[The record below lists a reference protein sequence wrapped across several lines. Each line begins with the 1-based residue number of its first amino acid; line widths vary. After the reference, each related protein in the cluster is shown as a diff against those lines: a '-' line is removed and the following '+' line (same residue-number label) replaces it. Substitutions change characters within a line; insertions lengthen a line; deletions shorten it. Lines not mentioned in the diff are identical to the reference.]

1 MLNILTAP
9 IRLIYYLIKNVILE
23 MFSTE
28 KRTSQKSKH
37 NNSTNSFHSTSENTK
52 SNSSKFSNSSNSKF
66 QTNQDSILKGNRFE
80 KYIVEKINVNK
91 NYKLKEWRGDKFHEG
106 HYAESNLFPDLEFE
120 VINGVESHFFAV
132 ECKWRSSF
140 FNNSIDIVKETQLS
154 NYWRYSAQKKIPV
167 FVAIGIG
174 VENGRPKEL
183 YILPLDRIRAGQI
196 HKNQLL
202 PFQKNTFDN
211 LQYDARKNC
220 IV

>member
-1 MLNILTAP
+1 MLKIITAP
-9 IRLIYYLIKNVILE
+9 IRLIYYMTKNVILE
-23 MFSTE
+23 VFLSEE
-28 KRTSQKSKH
+28 KTSNKSKP
-37 NNSTNSFHSTSENTK
+37 NNSSKSSNRTSENIKSNATK
-52 SNSSKFSNSSNSKF
+52 STNTSYSKFE
-66 QTNQDSILKGNRFE
+66 TNHESVLKGNRFE
-80 KYIVEKINVNK
+80 KYIVEKINGNK

-140 FNNSIDIVKETQLS
+140 FNNTIDIVKETQLS

-174 VENGRPKEL
+174 VENGNPKEL

-196 HKNQLL
+196 NKNQLL
-202 PFQKNTFDN
+202 PFEKNTLDS
-211 LQYDARKNC
+211 LQYDIKNNC
-220 IV
+220 IK